1 MYIMNKRIVTL
12 LLLLLASVQLAPAAL
27 AADDPDKQIRA
38 ALGKILPGVPVDEIT
53 PSPLAGVSEVI
64 IGSKL
69 FYVSNDG
76 KYLMQGSLI
85 EMATRT
91 NLSERRLDSIRLAVI
106 KDLKASN
113 MIVFPAAEQRHVV
126 TVFTDIDCGYC
137 RKLHAEIDQYNAL
150 GITVRYM
157 MYPRSGPDTP
167 SYDKAVSV
175 WCSKDR
181 QQALTRSKAGET
193 LPKGS
198 CDNPVRA
205 HYSTGQ
211 QLGIR
216 GTPAILLENGEL
228 LPGYLPAAKLANEIE
243 KRS

>member
-1 MYIMNKRIVTL
+1 
-12 LLLLLASVQLAPAAL
+12 
-27 AADDPDKQIRA
+27 
-38 ALGKILPGVPVDEIT
+38 
-53 PSPLAGVSEVI
+53 
-64 IGSKL
+64 
-69 FYVSNDG
+69 
-76 KYLMQGSLI
+76 
-85 EMATRT
+85 
-91 NLSERRLDSIRLAVI
+91 
-106 KDLKASN
+106 
-113 MIVFPAAEQRHVV
+113 
-126 TVFTDIDCGYC
+126 
-137 RKLHAEIDQYNAL
+137 
-150 GITVRYM
+150 M

-167 SYDKAVSV
+167 SYDKAVAV
-175 WCSKDR
+175 WCSEDR

>member
-1 MYIMNKRIVTL
+1 MEYIMIKRIVSL
-12 LLLLLASVQLAPAAL
+12 LLLVLASVQLTPLAL
-27 AADDPDKQIRA
+27 AADASDKQIRTA
-38 ALGKILPGVPVDEIT
+38 FGKILPGVPVDEIT

-150 GITVRYM
+150 GITVRYINCTR
-157 MYPRSGPDTP
+157 RST
-167 SYDKAVSV
+167 ST
-175 WCSKDR
+175 
-181 QQALTRSKAGET
+181 TRSVSPCAT
-193 LPKGS
+193 
-198 CDNPVRA
+198 
-205 HYSTGQ
+205 
-211 QLGIR
+211 
-216 GTPAILLENGEL
+216 
-228 LPGYLPAAKLANEIE
+228 
-243 KRS
+243 